1 MMYELFGF
9 DPADFKELFYVF
21 CLAVLVYR
29 YITVGRKHPL
39 FRSTAKS
46 EQSSENSVISSQAP
60 LPDSFRIRHWDMSDP
75 RSNEYNYNM
84 KRNEEIFSP
93 DDK

>member
-9 DPADFKELFYVF
+9 DLADFKELFYVF

-39 FRSTAKS
+39 FRVQLNQNRVLKI
-46 EQSSENSVISSQAP
+46 Q
-60 LPDSFRIRHWDMSDP
+60 
-75 RSNEYNYNM
+75 
-84 KRNEEIFSP
+84 
-93 DDK
+93 

>member
-9 DPADFKELFYVF
+9 DLADFKELFYVF

-46 EQSSENSVISSQAP
+46 EQSSENSVISSQALSRTRLEFVIGICP
-60 LPDSFRIRHWDMSDP
+60 IRALM
-75 RSNEYNYNM
+75 NT
-84 KRNEEIFSP
+84 ITT
-93 DDK
+93 